1 MKKAGSLNN
10 YSIRYRMLTTSGA
23 LDVLTKKQIV
33 EADSQL
39 NAVEILKSKEK
50 EANGGEIRIDNI
62 EKMNADEIKKEKKK
76 SPFLWIFFA
85 AIAVASLAKV
95 SEMLFSF

>member
-1 MKKAGSLNN
+1 MKKAGSLNT
-10 YSIRYRMLTTSGA
+10 YSIRYRMFTVSGA
-23 LDVLTKKQIV
+23 LDILTKKQIV

-62 EKMNADEIKKEKKK
+62 EKMNADEIKKKKKK
-76 SPFLWIFFA
+76 SPFVWVFFA
-85 AIAVASLAKV
+85 VMAVVGLARLAGR
-95 SEMLFSF
+95 LF

>member
-1 MKKAGSLNN
+1 MKKARSLNT
-10 YSIRYRMLTTSGA
+10 YSIRYRMFTKSGA
-23 LDVLTKKQIV
+23 LDILTKKQIV

-62 EKMNADEIKKEKKK
+62 EKMNSDEIKKEKKK
-76 SPFLWIFFA
+76 SPFVWVVFA
-85 AIAVASLAKV
+85 VLAAAGLARLA
-95 SEMLFSF
+95 ERLF